1 VTDFVHNQMSAIAA
15 ARTGSTVN
23 WVEAAARLPIA
34 FAVVREDPRLD
45 LEVLEHLGGRPDVV
59 MIASGGETALCLAA
73 RPLNSLLLVD
83 ANAAQLELVRQKWR
97 LAQGDRE
104 VALLALGH
112 RPGDRRPHLKGLEDG
127 RLGPFGLLCEHGL
140 DYAGRYEA
148 VFRDLQ
154 GHRDFQRSFSLSH
167 LVALFGEGATRN
179 PRQSFADHFSQ
190 RTLLAQQRPDAVDN
204 PFLNQVLYG
213 HFGPSPGWDWLT
225 PWNPPRLQPTYRHAE
240 MGATLRQL
248 PDESAD
254 FIHLSNILDWLSPQ
268 EATVVLKETARVLRP
283 AGVTLIRQLNSSL
296 DIPALSSPLVWDRE
310 RGRQLALRDRSYF
323 YPEIHWG
330 QRLKG

>member
-1 VTDFVHNQMSAIAA
+1 MS
-15 ARTGSTVN
+15 
-23 WVEAAARLPIA
+23 WVEAAARLPVA

-45 LEVLEHLGGRPDVV
+45 LEVLDQLGARPDVV

-73 RPLNSLLLVD
+73 RPLGSLLLVD

-97 LAQGDRE
+97 LTQGDRE
-104 VALLALGH
+104 VALTVLGH
-112 RPGDRRPHLKGLEDG
+112 RPGDRRPHLKDLEDG
-127 RLGPFGLLCEHGL
+127 RLGPFELLCELGL

-154 GHRDFQRSFSLSH
+154 GHGDFQRSFSLAH
-167 LVALFGEGATRN
+167 LVALFGEGATQN

-190 RTLLAQQRPDAVDN
+190 RTREAQQRPDAPDN

-213 HFGPSPGWDWLT
+213 HFGRSPGWDWLT
-225 PWNPPRLQPTYRHAE
+225 PWNPPRLKPAYRHGE
-240 MGATLRQL
+240 MGAVLGSL
-248 PDESAD
+248 PDQSAD

-268 EATVVLKETARVLRP
+268 AATGVLQETARVLRP
-283 AGVTLIRQLNSSL
+283 GGVTLIRQLNSSL
-296 DIPALSSPLVWDRE
+296 DIPALPTSLTWDRE
-310 RGRQLALRDRSYF
+310 RGQQLALRDRSYF

-330 QRLKG
+330 QRLEG